1 MKQRKNLS
9 LEQINYVQATI
20 TGLEQGKTIT
30 GSMIVINSH
39 YAVIKSELTKPI
51 RLRDVPEIVHYLRT
65 VKKIPVCNIGQGYY
79 LSHDTDE
86 IMATHAYLQSTVTST
101 FEAMKSLK
109 QICADLVT
117 KEITET

>member
-39 YAVIKSELTKPI
+39 YAVIKSELNKPI

-65 VKKIPVCNIGQGYY
+65 TKKIPVCNIGQGYY
-79 LSHDTDE
+79 LSFNTDE
-86 IMATHAYLQSTVTST
+86 ITKTYIYLNNTVFST
-101 FEAMKSLK
+101 FEAMKAMK
-109 QICADLVT
+109 QICTDLIT